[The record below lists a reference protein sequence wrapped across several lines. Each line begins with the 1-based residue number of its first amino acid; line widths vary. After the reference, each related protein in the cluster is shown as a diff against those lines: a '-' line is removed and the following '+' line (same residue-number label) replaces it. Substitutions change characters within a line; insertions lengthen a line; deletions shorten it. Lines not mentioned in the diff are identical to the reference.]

1 MSYSDDDWYEVM
13 KFVGFGGE
21 FGALLLLI
29 LMDKKMFSVFFRSV
43 FKNCYHTAYL
53 IFLSNS
59 PDTLTTLSCMRL
71 MNLMIDL
78 YVF

>member
-29 LMDKKMFSVFFRSV
+29 LMDKKMFSNLFS
-43 FKNCYHTAYL
+43 L
-53 IFLSNS
+53 FL
-59 PDTLTTLSCMRL
+59 
-71 MNLMIDL
+71 
-78 YVF
+78 VA